1 MLNNYLC
8 KNNDSMAKTTNP
20 FIVTGKI
27 EPEYFCDRV
36 TESARL
42 VKSVTNGNNMV
53 IISPRRMGKT
63 GLIQFCYDK
72 PEIADEYYTFFID
85 ILHTSSLSAGTCNI
99 RNPSAPQP
107 QDGQPVHSD
116 HQVHQRQIRLRPYHG
131 YADIQCGVGRY
142 RPP

>member
-1 MLNNYLC
+1 M
-8 KNNDSMAKTTNP
+8 KIDHHMAKVVNP

-42 VKSVTNGNNMV
+42 IKSVTNGNNLV

-72 PEIADEYYTFFID
+72 SEIADEYYTFFID
-85 ILHTSSLSAGTCNI
+85 ILHTSSLREFTY
-99 RNPSAPQP
+99 
-107 QDGQPVHSD
+107 
-116 HQVHQRQIRLRPYHG
+116 L
-131 YADIQCGVGRY
+131 
-142 RPP
+142 